1 MSELIDLS
9 TKIIDSG
16 VLSEPANRITHK
28 LSEVADGISVVEA
41 FSHIWSVDTGDGLVL
56 IDASGVQTRSE
67 GIDAVRTWRSH
78 RVHSL
83 VYTHGH
89 ADHVGGSGA
98 ILADA
103 DARGHPRPEIVAHEA
118 VHDRLARYRYTNGWN
133 LAINARQFGAPATN
147 MSIGAGA
154 GRFIPDDVADP
165 TLTYR
170 DQMTLEIGD
179 TVFDLQHAR
188 GETDDHTWLWLPDR
202 KAVFVGDLFIWNF
215 PNAGNPQK
223 VQRHAGEWATALRTM
238 IERGPELLLP
248 AHGLPIAGVERI
260 AEVLDTTAAALEY
273 LVETTVGL
281 MNEGAD
287 LDTIIHSVKLPSRFE
302 GVPYLLAFYD
312 EPEFVVR
319 NIYRFYGGW
328 WDGDPASLKPA
339 PRADLAHEVA
349 SLAGGPLAL
358 ARRGAEVAESG
369 DLAVACHLVQM
380 AADAAG
386 DDPAVHEI
394 RRDVYRL
401 RRAEATSLMARGVFG
416 SAIAQSKAVLGE

>member
-328 WDGDPASLKPA
+328 WDGGGD
-339 PRADLAHEVA
+339 PRARAAAVTV
-349 SLAGGPLAL
+349 
-358 ARRGAEVAESG
+358 ARRN
-369 DLAVACHLVQM
+369 
-380 AADAAG
+380 DASHKPKEG
-386 DDPAVHEI
+386 VLGPKRRTTK
-394 RRDVYRL
+394 RRDAH
-401 RRAEATSLMARGVFG
+401 RRGRTRQRKGPHC
-416 SAIAQSKAVLGE
+416 